1 MNYNDLK
8 QQFPNLHEIVAVS
21 KTFDCASILSVFNQ
35 GFRHF
40 GENKVQELL
49 SKKDCHNEII
59 WHFIGHLQSNKVKD
73 VVKVAQW
80 IDSVDS
86 IKLLDLINKECI
98 KLNKNMNILIQ
109 VKLTDEET
117 KSGVNPNDLDQL
129 LQHAQLLSHIKC
141 KGLMI
146 IGPNTDNTSSIKQ
159 VFQSANA
166 LFKETQKK
174 YPEITEL
181 SMGMSHDYKIA
192 YDEGSTMFRIGSLL
206 FGQRR

>member
-21 KTFDCASILSVFNQ
+21 KTFDCASILNVFNQ

-117 KSGVNPNDLDQL
+117 KSGVNPSDLDQL

>member
-49 SKKDCHNEII
+49 SKKDCHNDII

>member
-117 KSGVNPNDLDQL
+117 KSGVNPSDLDRL

>member
-21 KTFDCASILSVFNQ
+21 KTFDCASILNVFNQ

-49 SKKDCHNEII
+49 SKKDCHNDII

-86 IKLLDLINKECI
+86 IKLLDLVNKECI

-117 KSGVNPNDLDQL
+117 KSGVNPSELDQL

>member
-49 SKKDCHNEII
+49 SKKDCHNDII

-109 VKLTDEET
+109 VKLTDEES
-117 KSGVNPNDLDQL
+117 KSGVNPSDLDQL

>member
-1 MNYNDLK
+1 MNYNDFK

-49 SKKDCHNEII
+49 SKKDCHNDII

-117 KSGVNPNDLDQL
+117 KSGVNPSDLDQL

>member
-49 SKKDCHNEII
+49 SKKDCHNDII

-117 KSGVNPNDLDQL
+117 KSGVNPCDLDQL

>member
-21 KTFDCASILSVFNQ
+21 KTFDCASILNVFNQ

-49 SKKDCHNEII
+49 SKKDCHNDII

-86 IKLLDLINKECI
+86 IKLLDLINKECF

-117 KSGVNPNDLDQL
+117 KSGVNPSELDQL

>member
-21 KTFDCASILSVFNQ
+21 KTFDCASILNVFNQ

-49 SKKDCHNEII
+49 SKKDCHNDII

-117 KSGVNPNDLDQL
+117 KSGINPSDLDQL

>member
-117 KSGVNPNDLDQL
+117 KSGVNPSDLDQL

>member
-1 MNYNDLK
+1 MNYNELK

-49 SKKDCHNEII
+49 SKKDCHHDII

-117 KSGVNPNDLDQL
+117 KSGVNPSDLDQL

-146 IGPNTDNTSSIKQ
+146 IGPNTDNASSIKQ
-159 VFQSANA
+159 VFQSANE

>member
-21 KTFDCASILSVFNQ
+21 KTFDCASILNVFNQ

-49 SKKDCHNEII
+49 SKKDCHNDII

-86 IKLLDLINKECI
+86 IKLLDLINKECF

-117 KSGVNPNDLDQL
+117 KSGVNPSDLDQL

>member
-21 KTFDCASILSVFNQ
+21 KTFDCPSILSVFNQ

-49 SKKDCHNEII
+49 SKKDCHNDII

-117 KSGVNPNDLDQL
+117 KSGVNPSDLDQL

>member
-21 KTFDCASILSVFNQ
+21 KTFDCASILNVFNQ

-49 SKKDCHNEII
+49 SKKDCHNDII

-117 KSGVNPNDLDQL
+117 KSGVNPSELDQL